1 MQGNHPK
8 LGNRMQI
15 CIHFDPNP
23 IDRKVDHRE
32 LWEIARVTM
41 TIADRDYLCAFWRG
55 EKPARPS
62 GSVYPRKF
70 WTFDELQTAK
80 NANSRSPDYYRE
92 VNPSRHETL
101 GHFDSVT
108 LQWENLTGRDWR
120 KWNWKMR
127 FISDRISNRYNGGI
141 LNVRFTPPHDD
152 NNGRF
157 RIKRWASS
165 LSIQLKWE

>member
-8 LGNRMQI
+8 SGNHMPI

-32 LWEIARVTM
+32 LWEIARVPM
-41 TIADRDYLCAFWRG
+41 DIPHRGYLCEFWHG

-62 GSVYPRKF
+62 GSVYRWKF
-70 WTFDELQTAK
+70 WTSDELQTAK
-80 NANSRSPDYYRE
+80 NANSRSPDCHRE

-101 GHFDSVT
+101 GHFHSVT
-108 LQWENLTGRDWR
+108 LRWENLIGRDGR
-120 KWNWKMR
+120 KWNWKVR
-127 FISDRISNRYNGGI
+127 FISDWISNRYNGGI
-141 LNVRFTPPHDD
+141 LNVRFTSPHDD

-165 LSIQLKWE
+165 LSIQLKRE